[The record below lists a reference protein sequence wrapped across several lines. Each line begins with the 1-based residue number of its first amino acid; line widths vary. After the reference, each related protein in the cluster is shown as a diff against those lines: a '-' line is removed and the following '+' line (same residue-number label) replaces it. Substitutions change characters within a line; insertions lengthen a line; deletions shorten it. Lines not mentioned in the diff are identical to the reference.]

1 MVYRAWARLC
11 ETGSRVFASRQREL
25 SRDDRRNS
33 RHIGTLPEKSPRV
46 GEARGVMWDCGEIPG
61 RRTGFVCSYGGQVSG
76 FGT

>member
-11 ETGSRVFASRQREL
+11 ETRIARVCESREL